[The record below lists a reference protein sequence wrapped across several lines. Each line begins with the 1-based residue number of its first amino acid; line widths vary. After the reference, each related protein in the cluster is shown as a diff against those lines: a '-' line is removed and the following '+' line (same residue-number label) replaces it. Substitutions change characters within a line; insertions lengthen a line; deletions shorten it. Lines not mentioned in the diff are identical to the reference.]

1 LKISAVENA
10 VEAGIYSCDQLMHA
24 GKLKAFDSLSNFY
37 SVASHA
43 VFATLIGVPE
53 KRTKAVKR
61 RYDLF
66 EVLPDGSVRWRCTV
80 EGHEQAMSTLR
91 KLAALTPNEL
101 RLMHLP
107 TQNLIARMNEKAE

>member
-1 LKISAVENA
+1 
-10 VEAGIYSCDQLMHA
+10 MHA

>member
-1 LKISAVENA
+1 
-10 VEAGIYSCDQLMHA
+10 MHA

-80 EGHEQAMSTLR
+80 EGHEQAMGNPSGQRHPTGEVLTT
-91 KLAALTPNEL
+91 KSGLQLALKPQKGPHDN
-101 RLMHLP
+101 RSP
-107 TQNLIARMNEKAE
+107 GQS